1 MASPHRD
8 PHIGPTLD
16 ANTADALAE
25 ALAALA
31 RRHTPAYC
39 LDDPAVTVHLLASL
53 HRQIQADL
61 PAAVTRARDH
71 NLSWAQIGD
80 LLGTT
85 RAAACNRY
93 GHPHPPEK
101 QLR

>member
-8 PHIGPTLD
+8 HHIGPTLD
-16 ANTADALAE
+16 ANTAD
-25 ALAALA
+25 ALA

-39 LDDPAVTVHLLASL
+39 LDDPAVTVHLLAGL
-53 HRQIQADL
+53 HRQIRADL

-71 NLSWAQIGD
+71 NLSWAEIGD
-80 LLGTT
+80 LLAAT

-93 GHPHPPEK
+93 GRPHPPEK
-101 QLR
+101 HLR